1 MSDQLRE
8 LVRPFGDVEPPLD
21 LRSRISELETLVSGR
36 RPPIRIPRMIVVATA
51 AVGVLLVIGALA
63 LAAHSRSTAP
73 SNEGSNTRL
82 RPVTQAQFDAFVNL
96 LAPRISQLQSHITI
110 AREDLDI
117 YMAHPSVTTGQ
128 SPARALG
135 ARLVHVAEDID
146 GSDYPSFTA
155 VTAPREL
162 TVAWSNFK
170 DGVKETASA
179 IRVGGF
185 DVQGNKL
192 PFARNDKR
200 GYISRLEQPI
210 LRLKAALAAYAT
222 LNHFRLPSWVDKLGT
237 SK

>member
-1 MSDQLRE
+1 MSDQIRNLME
-8 LVRPFGDVEPPLD
+8 PFGSVDPPLD
-21 LRSRISELETLVSGR
+21 LRARISEHEALLPARR
-36 RPPIRIPRMIVVATA
+36 RPIHIPRMIVVATA
-51 AVGVLLVIGALA
+51 VLGVVLVIGALA

-73 SNEGSNTRL
+73 PNEGSNTKL
-82 RPVTQAQFDAFVNL
+82 RPVTQAQFDAFMNL

-117 YMAHPSVTTGQ
+117 YMANPSVTTGQ

-146 GSDYPSFTA
+146 GSDYPSFAA

-179 IRVGGF
+179 IRVAGF

-192 PFARNDKR
+192 PYARNDKR
-200 GYISRLEQPI
+200 SYMRQLEQPI
-210 LRLKAALAAYAT
+210 LRLKSALAAYAT

-237 SK
+237 GS